1 MARSEG
7 ALIGRAADRVSCSGS
22 ATVGAESVDLDR
34 VVRLREPL
42 GVGEGIELVVERLLE
57 RGGERGIAN
66 QAARLTDQVVM
77 VPGER

>member
-1 MARSEG
+1 
-7 ALIGRAADRVSCSGS
+7 
-22 ATVGAESVDLDR
+22 